1 MRTIRRV
8 LALGLTLAIF
18 LINVPNVDALTS
30 DTIKGNNIYETAGLI
45 ADKKSYDTAIMVN
58 MDNSIADG
66 LSASGLAGAVDAPIL
81 LAQKNKIP
89 NETKQR
95 LKNVKK
101 IYIIGKELSIS
112 KSVETELKNTG
123 AQVTRLGGDDRIK
136 TSYSVAKEVSGIKKV
151 DEVILTNAYKGEADT
166 ISAAPVSVRDIA
178 PIVLTDGKS
187 VPFSTSNVKTYA
199 VGGSISMS
207 TSLVNKTNAKRLG
220 GSDRY
225 DTNKKVIKEFYPD
238 ASEFYLSDGYDL
250 VNALT
255 GSTIAKE
262 NPIVLVSESSD
273 KSILAGADKIT
284 RLGSIS
290 DSVYNKC
297 VSAAQNNGDSSTKGE
312 SPMKNE
318 TSILGQPTASLEAC
332 LKWAKSK
339 KANDLFIELIPIL
352 YDTAVQEGVNPVLA
366 VAQSAKETGFCNFG
380 GVL

>member
-136 TSYSVAKEVSGIKKV
+136 TSYSVAKEVNGIKKV

-166 ISAAPVSVRDIA
+166 ISLCTCISKRY
-178 PIVLTDGKS
+178 S
-187 VPFSTSNVKTYA
+187 SYSTYRWKECTFF
-199 VGGSISMS
+199 
-207 TSLVNKTNAKRLG
+207 NKQ
-220 GSDRY
+220 
-225 DTNKKVIKEFYPD
+225 
-238 ASEFYLSDGYDL
+238 
-250 VNALT
+250 
-255 GSTIAKE
+255 
-262 NPIVLVSESSD
+262 
-273 KSILAGADKIT
+273 
-284 RLGSIS
+284 
-290 DSVYNKC
+290 C
-297 VSAAQNNGDSSTKGE
+297 
-312 SPMKNE
+312 KNICSRWE
-318 TSILGQPTASLEAC
+318 YINEH
-332 LKWAKSK
+332 
-339 KANDLFIELIPIL
+339 
-352 YDTAVQEGVNPVLA
+352 
-366 VAQSAKETGFCNFG
+366 
-380 GVL
+380 

>member
-30 DTIKGNNIYETAGLI
+30 DTIKGNNIYETAGSI

-89 NETKQR
+89 SETKQR

-112 KSVETELKNTG
+112 KSVENELKNTG

-136 TSYSVAKEVSGIKKV
+136 TSYSVAKEVNGIKKV

-273 KSILAGADKIT
+273 KSILAGAI
-284 RLGSIS
+284 RLL
-290 DSVYNKC
+290 D
-297 VSAAQNNGDSSTKGE
+297 
-312 SPMKNE
+312 
-318 TSILGQPTASLEAC
+318 
-332 LKWAKSK
+332 
-339 KANDLFIELIPIL
+339 
-352 YDTAVQEGVNPVLA
+352 
-366 VAQSAKETGFCNFG
+366 
-380 GVL
+380 

>member
-136 TSYSVAKEVSGIKKV
+136 TSYSVAKEV
-151 DEVILTNAYKGEADT
+151 
-166 ISAAPVSVRDIA
+166 
-178 PIVLTDGKS
+178 
-187 VPFSTSNVKTYA
+187 
-199 VGGSISMS
+199 
-207 TSLVNKTNAKRLG
+207 
-220 GSDRY
+220 
-225 DTNKKVIKEFYPD
+225 
-238 ASEFYLSDGYDL
+238 
-250 VNALT
+250 
-255 GSTIAKE
+255 
-262 NPIVLVSESSD
+262 
-273 KSILAGADKIT
+273 
-284 RLGSIS
+284 
-290 DSVYNKC
+290 
-297 VSAAQNNGDSSTKGE
+297 NG
-312 SPMKNE
+312 
-318 TSILGQPTASLEAC
+318 
-332 LKWAKSK
+332 
-339 KANDLFIELIPIL
+339 
-352 YDTAVQEGVNPVLA
+352 
-366 VAQSAKETGFCNFG
+366 
-380 GVL
+380 